1 MALPSASRIDFADIT
16 AKRELARKS
25 EQRQTGPVE
34 ESKRESVREGESRE
48 RARTR
53 RGSKEARS
61 KRRKVVKS

>member
-1 MALPSASRIDFADIT
+1 MALPSASRIDFADMT
-16 AKRELARKS
+16 AKKELARKS

-34 ESKRESVREGESRE
+34 ESKQERVREGENRE